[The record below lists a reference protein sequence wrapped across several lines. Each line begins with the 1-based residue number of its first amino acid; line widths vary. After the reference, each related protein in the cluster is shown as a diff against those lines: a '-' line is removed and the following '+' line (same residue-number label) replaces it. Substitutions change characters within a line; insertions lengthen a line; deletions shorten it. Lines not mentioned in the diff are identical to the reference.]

1 MLPAAQRLRSA
12 DDFSET
18 TRRGAKGARG
28 CVVVYLMRSG
38 EPGPPRAGLIVGKA
52 VGGSVQ
58 RHRAARRIRG
68 ALREVLPGLPHGTR
82 LVVRALRGADVD
94 PALTDDLASAVA
106 AARSRQTRIPT

>member
-1 MLPAAQRLRSA
+1 MLPAAQRLRSTA
-12 DDFSET
+12 DFSET

-28 CVVVYLMRSG
+28 CVVVYLVRSA
-38 EPGPPRAGLIVGKA
+38 ESSPPRVGLIVGKA

-68 ALREVLPGLPHGTR
+68 ALREVLPGLPLGTR

-94 PALTDDLASAVA
+94 PALRDDLASAVA
-106 AARSRQTRIPT
+106 AASSRQPRIPT

>member
-12 DDFSET
+12 ADFSET

-28 CVVVYLMRSG
+28 HVVVYLVRSG
-38 EPGPPRAGLIVGKA
+38 DDCPPRAGLIVGKA

-68 ALREVLPGLPHGTR
+68 ALREVLPGLPPGTR
-82 LVVRALRGADVD
+82 LVVRALRGADGD
-94 PALTDDLASAVA
+94 PALASNLGLAVA
-106 AARSRQTRIPT
+106 AASDRQARTPA